1 MLLDDS
7 VSNSGVTQQKGV
19 SFAAVCDVAVDS
31 SHGSVVESDIIQGEH
46 HGVAELPHEGG
57 AMMVATLVLA
67 ILVAFAGYLALF
79 SEIGFGATLF
89 KALMKAASFYVPV
102 AGLGLILLVVFY
114 IIDFNT
120 GVALLN
126 YLVWIVVGC
135 CMVFAAALCFSSMPH
150 APLMAFMVTTTV
162 YFAAVYI
169 AFYKRSISPEGYV
182 KALSKACLI
191 GGLAGFLASCVWA
204 AMNFCWWGTDCQE
217 RFRNSLR
224 VCSNMTLGDGAHC
237 ERYGRVGTTCK
248 AGCEEVIALSACDPA
263 QEHCLAAFMLWAAPF
278 LMSVLMALFGV
289 AMHFISDAAID
300 SKASNRKFKIFAH
313 AVIFLVMLLW
323 IGASI
328 AGASM
333 QLSNVIV
340 SFAFLGLLM
349 TVAIMAVA
357 FGGKRMHS
365 TFKENKMVTTM
376 TQDPF
381 YSDLGRGLAI
391 FVGGPIFLCFL
402 PFAFLKRSIRKCRA
416 GPHTHPSTDVELANA
431 TSSRQQF
438 REVAT
443 FQLVKSSKTWR
454 WTSILRFTWIW
465 GFAYFALQALVMTMT
480 TMFMAWLNMQ
490 LAGLHVGLICVIIVC
505 IALLLF
511 AIPVV
516 PGVPAY
522 LACGV
527 IIGAAEKQL
536 GSFALTMLLAWLVAS
551 LSVRSH
557 EYVCIYAWLCTSIRM
572 QNIHAHARVSVLKI
586 RVRVLAHYTILISD
600 KIVGLQSA
608 RLTMR
613 AHACACKHAR
623 TYTHSHALTH
633 MHTHK
638 QTHTHANTRARAHTH
653 THLHTRTYTHT

>member
-248 AGCEEVIALSACDPA
+248 DNVEGMRCNI
-263 QEHCLAAFMLWAAPF
+263 QR
-278 LMSVLMALFGV
+278 GRN
-289 AMHFISDAAID
+289 AMQYQRGHRCTGQTLCNNPTYRHWMNWCSENTGRRF
-300 SKASNRKFKIFAH
+300 NRITHYRAKTA
-313 AVIFLVMLLW
+313 
-323 IGASI
+323 
-328 AGASM
+328 
-333 QLSNVIV
+333 
-340 SFAFLGLLM
+340 
-349 TVAIMAVA
+349 
-357 FGGKRMHS
+357 RHS
-365 TFKENKMVTTM
+365 GM
-376 TQDPF
+376 
-381 YSDLGRGLAI
+381 
-391 FVGGPIFLCFL
+391 
-402 PFAFLKRSIRKCRA
+402 
-416 GPHTHPSTDVELANA
+416 
-431 TSSRQQF
+431 
-438 REVAT
+438 
-443 FQLVKSSKTWR
+443 
-454 WTSILRFTWIW
+454 
-465 GFAYFALQALVMTMT
+465 
-480 TMFMAWLNMQ
+480 
-490 LAGLHVGLICVIIVC
+490 
-505 IALLLF
+505 
-511 AIPVV
+511 
-516 PGVPAY
+516 
-522 LACGV
+522 
-527 IIGAAEKQL
+527 
-536 GSFALTMLLAWLVAS
+536 
-551 LSVRSH
+551 
-557 EYVCIYAWLCTSIRM
+557 
-572 QNIHAHARVSVLKI
+572 
-586 RVRVLAHYTILISD
+586 
-600 KIVGLQSA
+600 
-608 RLTMR
+608 
-613 AHACACKHAR
+613 
-623 TYTHSHALTH
+623 
-633 MHTHK
+633 
-638 QTHTHANTRARAHTH
+638 
-653 THLHTRTYTHT
+653 

>member
-1 MLLDDS
+1 LLDDS
-7 VSNSGVTQQKGV
+7 ESNSGVTQQKGV
-19 SFAAVCDVAVDS
+19 SITAMCDVAADS
-31 SHGSVVESDIIQGEH
+31 CHSSVVESDIIQGEH
-46 HGVAELPHEGG
+46 DGEGAATGSGVSELPHEAGV
-57 AMMVATLVLA
+57 MMVVTLVLA
-67 ILVAFAGYLALF
+67 IMVAFAGYLALF

-89 KALMKAASFYVPV
+89 KALTKAASLYAPV
-102 AGLGLILLVVFY
+102 AGLGFIILVVFY

-126 YLVWIVVGC
+126 YLVWTLVGC
-135 CMVFAAALCFSSMPH
+135 SLVFAAALCFNSMPH

-169 AFYKRSISPEGYV
+169 AFYKRAISPEGYI

-204 AMNFCWWGTDCQE
+204 AINFCWWGTDCKE

-237 ERYGRVGTTCK
+237 SRYGRVGTTCK
-248 AGCEEVIALSACDPA
+248 AGCEEVAALSACDPA

-278 LMSVLMALFGV
+278 LTSVLMALFGV
-289 AMHFISDAAID
+289 AMHFISDAAVMD
-300 SKASNRKFKIFAH
+300 SKASDRKFKIFAH
-313 AVIFLVMLLW
+313 SLIFLVMLLW

-333 QLSNVIV
+333 ELSNVVV

-365 TFKENKMVTTM
+365 AFSDSKMVKTM

-416 GPHTHPSTDVELANA
+416 GPHTEPCADV
-431 TSSRQQF
+431 
-438 REVAT
+438 V
-443 FQLVKSSKTWR
+443 FQLIKSSKTWR

-465 GFAYFALQALVMTMT
+465 GLAYFSLQALVMTMT

-551 LSVRSH
+551 LSVRLMNIFY
-557 EYVCIYAWLCTSIRM
+557 ECVDVYKCIDAKYTCVPVFTYVIYML
-572 QNIHAHARVSVLKI
+572 
-586 RVRVLAHYTILISD
+586 
-600 KIVGLQSA
+600 
-608 RLTMR
+608 
-613 AHACACKHAR
+613 
-623 TYTHSHALTH
+623 
-633 MHTHK
+633 
-638 QTHTHANTRARAHTH
+638 
-653 THLHTRTYTHT
+653 